1 MKKYLLSFL
10 ALSFAVA
17 GVAFTNPKPAKN
29 SDPRWY
35 FQNSTTQG
43 ENVPTNYV
51 PLDGQASLCPG
62 NSSVRCV
69 IEAPDNGGVPDL
81 SQMTIISKKP

>member
-29 SDPRWY
+29 FNPQWY
-35 FQNSTTQG
+35 FKNSTTEG
-43 ENVPTNYV
+43 ENVPANYE
-51 PLDGQASLCPG
+51 PLTTQGSNCGGL
-62 NSSVRCV
+62 SIVRCV

-81 SQMTIISKKP
+81 SQMTIISHKE

>member
-29 SDPRWY
+29 FNPQWY
-35 FQNSTTQG
+35 FKNSTTEG
-43 ENVPTNYV
+43 ENVPANYE
-51 PLDGQASLCPG
+51 P
-62 NSSVRCV
+62 
-69 IEAPDNGGVPDL
+69 
-81 SQMTIISKKP
+81 